1 MTRDDTIHVR
11 VNGEIKKQAEEV
23 FAKLGISLS
32 DAVNM
37 FLAQSALS
45 RGLPFRPEIPDSAP
59 ESVIVNS
66 EEELAERLA
75 EAHRDY
81 VEGRYSDGSE
91 LIKRMRERYSV
102 QHSNNAKI

>member
-23 FAKLGISLS
+23 FSKLGISLS
-32 DAVNM
+32 DAINM
-37 FLAQSALS
+37 FLAQSAMN

-59 ESVIVNS
+59 ASVTVNS
-66 EEELAERLA
+66 EEELMERLD

-81 VEGRYSDGSE
+81 EEGRYSEGRE

-102 QHSNNAKI
+102 QLSNNTKI

>member
-66 EEELAERLA
+66 EEELAERLERA
-75 EAHRDY
+75 ERD
-81 VEGRYSDGSE
+81 VAEGRVYPAKE
-91 LIKRMRERYSV
+91 VFERMRARYG
-102 QHSNNAKI
+102 I